1 MGKTIIQT
9 IGPLYG
15 EVVNGTVFGRP
26 NGSVYVPIANT
37 ISITAPSNRYIRKD
51 TSSDGKSYY
60 YVLCNSAGN
69 IQWNN
74 VVKIVAESQDIQNY
88 IEIQVSATDDFETV
102 YIRSISAGQFN
113 IQQTYVAG
121 PSATEFPDI
130 VADDTYYIRA
140 VLMSAG
146 GVPVATSATIEVTG
160 VVPE

>member
-26 NGSVYVPIANT
+26 NGSIYVPIANT
-37 ISITAPSNRYIRKD
+37 ISVSEPGNKYIRKD
-51 TSSDGKSYY
+51 TSADGKSYY
-60 YVLCNSAGN
+60 YVLCNASGV

-74 VVKIVAESQDIQNY
+74 LIKAVAESQDIQNY
-88 IEIQVSATDDFETV
+88 IELQVSDSSDFTTF
-102 YIRSISAGQFN
+102 YQRDITAGQFN

-121 PSATEFPDI
+121 PSAVELPDI
-130 VADDTYYIRA
+130 VQGDTYYIRA

-146 GVPVATSATIEVTG
+146 GVPVATSSTIEVEG
-160 VVPE
+160 VVI